1 MHYTCI
7 LLYVIS
13 DLLLKVEYFVES
25 AGVRYLRTGCR
36 LKQRCLQKLKNECVN
51 AVQSTFHWH
60 CVYYIPIETFNIFP
74 AFYTKSTH
82 REMTKKTKKWSNI
95 NFFLNVR
102 PNKIER
108 IRLKW

>member
-36 LKQRCLQKLKNECVN
+36 LKQRCLQKLKKRVCKCRTKHFPLALCLLYTYWDIQHFSSRLYQIYTPRNDKENE
-51 AVQSTFHWH
+51 
-60 CVYYIPIETFNIFP
+60 
-74 AFYTKSTH
+74 
-82 REMTKKTKKWSNI
+82 EM
-95 NFFLNVR
+95 
-102 PNKIER
+102 E
-108 IRLKW
+108 

>member
-36 LKQRCLQKLKNECVN
+36 LKQRCLQKLNNECVN
-51 AVQSTFHWH
+51 AVQSTFHVVLCLLYTYWDIQH
-60 CVYYIPIETFNIFP
+60 FASLLFEIF
-74 AFYTKSTH
+74 
-82 REMTKKTKKWSNI
+82 MKT
-95 NFFLNVR
+95 
-102 PNKIER
+102 
-108 IRLKW
+108 